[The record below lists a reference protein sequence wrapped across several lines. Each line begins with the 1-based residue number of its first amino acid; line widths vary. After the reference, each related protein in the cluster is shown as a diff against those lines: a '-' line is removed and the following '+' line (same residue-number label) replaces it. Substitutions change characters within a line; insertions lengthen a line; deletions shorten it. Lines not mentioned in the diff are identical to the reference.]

1 MQLVGILPNK
11 YLIITSIQNLLK
23 RRIVEEG
30 NSNSND
36 QVQIDIVL
44 DRGRFNNLVDM
55 CNKYKEQQGV
65 ELTAREYILMLI
77 DSAISA

>member
-1 MQLVGILPNK
+1 MTFNRIH
-11 YLIITSIQNLLK
+11 TCELK
-23 RRIVEEG
+23 EG

-55 CNKYKEQQGV
+55 CNK
-65 ELTAREYILMLI
+65 
-77 DSAISA
+77 

>member
-1 MQLVGILPNK
+1 M
-11 YLIITSIQNLLK
+11 YWREESLK
-23 RRIVEEG
+23 EG

-55 CNKYKEQQGV
+55 CNKYNEQQGV
-65 ELTAREYILMLI
+65 ELTPREYILMLI
-77 DSAISA
+77 DSAISAWNIIPISCT